1 MTREANG
8 ILRFGP
14 TEWLALAAI
23 VLAQV
28 SAGLGAY
35 ITLDRRV
42 TSLEARQMTEAEAS
56 EIAKGLRSIDVLV
69 EQVRQLQIAVE
80 RGRQ

>member
-1 MTREANG
+1 MTRANDG
-8 ILRFGP
+8 TLRFGP
-14 TEWLALAAI
+14 GEWVAI
-23 VLAQV
+23 GAVVMAQF

-42 TSLEARQMTEAEAS
+42 TSLEAKQMTEAEAS

-69 EQVRQLQIAVE
+69 EQVRQLQLTVE